1 MKLRRFFRMY
11 AIFFGL
17 FMLVDEFIHFTQS
30 QPLTFL
36 VFLIFL
42 MVVWITIEVIT
53 LGVKSNHPFDMFFES
68 KKFAL
73 IFRVY
78 IVFLLVV
85 MLIL

>member
-1 MKLRRFFRMY
+1 MKVRRFFRMY

-17 FMLVDEFIHFTQS
+17 FMLVDEFIRFTQG

-36 VFLIFL
+36 IFL
-42 MVVWITIEVIT
+42 VLMMVIWVTVEVMT
-53 LGVKSNHPFDMFFES
+53 LGVKSNHPFDVFFES

-73 IFRVY
+73 IFRIY

-85 MLIL
+85 MVIL